1 MNQLV
6 AVFCLPHR
14 AGGKK
19 QPNIA
24 ADAVM
29 FWLRNDILHDGY
41 SIIWLFESF
50 KQVIVGNMCFFVKAV
65 HNASRY
71 RACAALKC
79 TEIAG

>member
-19 QPNIA
+19 KPNIA
-24 ADAVM
+24 ADTIM
-29 FWLRNDILHDGY
+29 FWFRNDILHDGY

-65 HNASRY
+65 HNASRD